1 MPKSLYELLEVH
13 PNASQDAIQAAYKR
27 LSEKFDPASA
37 AFQSGTEAHA
47 GMIAVRE
54 AFGILGNPEK
64 RKKYD
69 ATSGKLAVPANAS
82 APAPGFVSYEDMDG
96 SGWTFQRVLVVA
108 LVVVIA
114 GATYFHFQQKAEE
127 RALEVQRLAAEK
139 VEAARAAEAER
150 THQLRLIQDARAK
163 EIQAARERQD
173 MQQFTRDANQ
183 HERERSYARQ
193 NDERRKEADAQ
204 RIERT
209 RVAQEREAYNRAKAE
224 EAELERK
231 LKQREYEEQTRVP
244 RVLYIPRK

>member
-37 AFQSGTEAHA
+37 AFQQGTEAQA
-47 GMIAVRE
+47 GMIAIRE

-69 ATSGKLAVPANAS
+69 ATGGKLSAPANAPG
-82 APAPGFVSYEDMDG
+82 PATAFVSYEDMEG
-96 SGWTFQRVLVVA
+96 SGWTFQRILMVA
-108 LVVVIA
+108 LVIVIG

-127 RALEVQRLAAEK
+127 RALEAQRLAAEK
-139 VEAARAAEAER
+139 VEAARATEAER
-150 THQLRLIQDARAK
+150 TRQLRLIQDARTK

-173 MQQFTRDANQ
+173 LQQFTRDANQ
-183 HERERSYARQ
+183 RERELSYARQ
-193 NDERRKEADAQ
+193 NDERKKEAEAQ

-209 RVAQEREAYNRAKAE
+209 RVAQEREAYSRARAE

-231 LKQREYEEQTRVP
+231 LRQREYEEQNRVP

>member
-37 AFQSGTEAHA
+37 AFQQGTEAQA

-54 AFGILGNPEK
+54 AFGILSNPEK

-69 ATSGKLAVPANAS
+69 ATGGKLAPPATISVPAT
-82 APAPGFVSYEDMDG
+82 GFVSYEDMDG
-96 SGWTFQRVLVVA
+96 SGWTFQRILLVA

-114 GATYFHFQQKAEE
+114 GATYFHFQQKAED
-127 RALEVQRLAAEK
+127 RALEAQRLAAEK
-139 VEAARAAEAER
+139 VAAVRAAEAER
-150 THQLRLIQDARAK
+150 TRQLQLIQDARAK

-173 MQQFTRDANQ
+173 LQQFTREANQ
-183 HERERSYARQ
+183 REKELSYVRQ
-193 NDERRKEADAQ
+193 NDERRKEAEAQ

-209 RVAQEREAYNRAKAE
+209 RVAQEREAYNRARAE

-231 LKQREYEEQTRVP
+231 LRQREYEEQTRAP
-244 RVLYIPRK
+244 RVLFIPRK